1 MNYSFYLFSKLFDLY
16 KKSDKPYDELF
27 EDILKAYEDWVQ
39 WDFHSNKILMK
50 SVSEYDSI
58 CTYLKS
64 RQVDKLVKLP
74 KSQCSIIKK
83 ALDFYVETSKKLNE
97 VPTDTE
103 NYELYDMEQLSAM
116 MNYEVSVSLSTKDY
130 INFES
135 KHGINFP
142 TYIY

>member
-16 KKSDKPYDELF
+16 KKSDKPYDETF
-27 EDILKAYEDWVQ
+27 FDVVKMYEEWLQ
-39 WDFHSNKILMK
+39 WDFDRKQNI
-50 SVSEYDSI
+50 SEYESM
-58 CTYLKS
+58 TVYLRTK
-64 RQVDKLVKLP
+64 QDKCIKLP
-74 KSQCSIIKK
+74 REQSRIIKK
-83 ALDFYVETSKKLNE
+83 ALDFYVETSKKLNA

>member
-27 EDILKAYEDWVQ
+27 EDILKAYESWVQ
-39 WDFHSNKILMK
+39 WDFHRSKDI
-50 SVSEYDSI
+50 SEYDSI
-58 CTYLKS
+58 CTYLKGYY
-64 RQVDKLVKLP
+64 VDKCIKLP
-74 KSQCSIIKK
+74 KEQAKIIKK

-116 MNYEVSVSLSTKDY
+116 MNYEVSVSLSTRDY